1 MNMKSNLI
9 SIRPFIGAKN
19 FEQSRNFYEDL
30 GFTEV
35 FLEPK
40 MSLFQKNQIG
50 FYLQDA
56 FVQDWIDNT
65 MVFIEVENLDQAYSD
80 MFTLNLKT
88 KYPTV
93 RLVPIRVEH
102 WGREFFLHDPSG
114 ILWHFGEF
122 NKQ

>member
-80 MFTLNLKT
+80 MFALNLKT

-93 RLVPIRVEH
+93 KLVPIRVEH

>member
-1 MNMKSNLI
+1 MKSNLI

-30 GFTEV
+30 GFTEI
-35 FLEPK
+35 FLQPK

-80 MFTLNLKT
+80 MFALKLKT

-93 RLVPIRVEH
+93 KLVPIRVEH

-122 NKQ
+122 NQQ

>member
-30 GFTEV
+30 GFTEI
-35 FLEPK
+35 FLQPK

-93 RLVPIRVEH
+93 KLVPIRVEH

>member
-1 MNMKSNLI
+1 MKSNLI

-30 GFTEV
+30 GFTEI

-65 MVFIEVENLDQAYSD
+65 MVFIEVENLDQTYSD
-80 MFTLNLKT
+80 MFALNLTT

-93 RLVPIRVEH
+93 KLIPIRVEH

>member
-1 MNMKSNLI
+1 MKSNLI

-80 MFTLNLKT
+80 MFALNLKT

-93 RLVPIRVEH
+93 KLVPIRVEH
-102 WGREFFLHDPSG
+102 WGREFFLHNPSG

>member
-80 MFTLNLKT
+80 MFALDLKT
-88 KYPTV
+88 KYPTAK
-93 RLVPIRVEH
+93 LVPIRVEH